1 MPLSICLV
9 HFPVRNRKKQI
20 VGTSVTNFDVHDIAR
35 ASRTFGLKRYY
46 VVAPSPSQRHFVQRV
61 MDHWFGGPGGELN
74 VNRKDALEL
83 VRLVRDM
90 NEICDDFKKES
101 GREPLF
107 IATSATPLPNTIS
120 YSALRERIDAE
131 PDQEFCLVFGTGYG
145 LDESIIAEVDLMLGP
160 ISGPTDW
167 NHLSVRSAVSI
178 ILDRLRGNRE
188 EGL

>member
-9 HFPVRNRKKQI
+9 HYPVRNRKGQ
-20 VGTSVTNFDVHDIAR
+20 VVSTSVTNFDVHDLAR
-35 ASRTFGLKRYY
+35 AGHTFGVRRYY
-46 VVAPSPSQRHFVQRV
+46 VVAPAPSQRDFVQRV

-90 NEICDDFKKES
+90 NEIAEDLKKDS
-101 GREPLF
+101 GSEPLF

-120 YSALRERIDAE
+120 YSALRERIEAE
-131 PDQEFCLVFGTGYG
+131 PEQEFCLVFGTGYG
-145 LDESIIAEVDLMLGP
+145 LDESILSEVDLMLGP
-160 ISGPTDW
+160 ICGPTDW

-178 ILDRLRGNRE
+178 ILDRLCGNRE
-188 EGL
+188 A